1 MGRSRRARA
10 PQTQPADSLPG
21 SRSTNVLL
29 EIESE
34 QTSLAIGLCRL
45 VGDLDLAELPVI
57 RKRAGQQPQV
67 SPCEK
72 TAISDALLQ
81 SFCRP
86 SHYPPS
92 FRNLWT
98 KLAAPWRVGVA
109 RSSSKKEPSL
119 QGLCASMFSS
129 MTTRTE
135 REQILERVRSLDR
148 VVDGEPLTRAA
159 ANAAVSVAQPRRSP
173 QPLPC

>member
-81 SFCRP
+81 AFRRS
-86 SHYPPS
+86 SHYRSS
-92 FRNLWT
+92 FRASGRNWRRAGVWAGALCSE
-98 KLAAPWRVGVA
+98 KNGLVAGLSCLGALAHGN
-109 RSSSKKEPSL
+109 EH
-119 QGLCASMFSS
+119 
-129 MTTRTE
+129 
-135 REQILERVRSLDR
+135 
-148 VVDGEPLTRAA
+148 RA
-159 ANAAVSVAQPRRSP
+159 
-173 QPLPC
+173 